1 MKIAALDIG
10 GTSIKAAEYNNG
22 VLSEVKEFE
31 THAER
36 GGAHVIEKA
45 LEITGSFRGI
55 DCIGIST
62 AGQVD
67 SQKGVIR
74 YANEN
79 IPGYTGMKVKE
90 IFEKEFKVPAAV
102 ENDVNAAALGEAW
115 FGAGREEKDF
125 LCLTYGTG
133 VGGAV
138 VIDREIY
145 RGSSFS
151 AGEFGAMIVR
161 AGERRPGEDIFSG
174 CYERYAS
181 ATALVRKG
189 AELDPALDS
198 GRKIFARLEEEKVK
212 SVVDAWILEVVYG
225 LSTLIHIF
233 NPSCVILGGG
243 VMSQKYILD
252 KIREILY
259 NHIMKSYHNVVV
271 KQAALENKA
280 GILGAVKIAEKVWEK
295 NHE

>member
-10 GTSIKAAEYNNG
+10 GTSIKAAEYENG
-22 VLSEVKEFE
+22 ILSDVKEYD
-31 THAER
+31 TQAKK
-36 GGAHVIEKA
+36 GGAYVMETA
-45 LEITGSFRGI
+45 LEIAGGFRGI

-67 SQKGVIR
+67 SRKGIIR

-79 IPGYTGMKVKE
+79 IPGYTGMKVRD
-90 IFEKEFKVPAAV
+90 IFERELGVPTAV

-115 FGAGREEKDF
+115 FGAGRDEKDF

-133 VGGAV
+133 VGGAI
-138 VIDREIY
+138 VINKEIY
-145 RGSSFS
+145 KGSSFS
-151 AGEFGAMIVR
+151 AGEFGAMVVH
-161 AGERRPGEDIFSG
+161 ANERRPGEDIFSG

-181 ATALVRKG
+181 TTALVRR
-189 AELDPALDS
+189 AMELDPALDT
-198 GRKIFARLEEEKVK
+198 GRKIFARLGEAEVK
-212 SVVDAWILEVVYG
+212 NVVDAWILEVVYG

-252 KIREILY
+252 KISEILY
-259 NHIMKSYHNVVV
+259 NHIMNSYHSVVV

-280 GILGAVKIAEKVWEK
+280 GLLGAVQIAGSVWEK